1 MKGWI
6 YKILDGLVKVP
17 PWAGA
22 VEAVLNLVVGWY
34 LARQTRE
41 TLKGLADAAALA
53 ARAQTQAER
62 HAALDAWA
70 AAMARP
76 RVKQ

>member
-6 YKILDGLVKVP
+6 YKILDGLIKVP
-17 PWAGA
+17 PWAGV
-22 VEAVLNLVVGWY
+22 VESVLNIAVGWY

-41 TLKGLADAAALA
+41 TLRGLSDAVALA
-53 ARAQTQAER
+53 ARATTQAER

-70 AAMARP
+70 TALSRP